1 MTLPDRLP
9 WDSALVTGASSG
21 IGEATARMLA
31 AHGVGHLVLVA
42 RRADRLGR
50 LAADLAR
57 AHGTEA
63 EVLAADLADPAEL
76 ARVERRLADAERP
89 VDLLVNN
96 AGLGTSGPFATLP
109 ADGEEHEIRVNV
121 IALVRLTRAVLP
133 GQIERGR
140 GAVLNV
146 SSMASYQPS
155 PGNATYGASK
165 AFVTSFS
172 EAVHE
177 EVRWSGV
184 TVTAL
189 CPGFTRTEFQEAAGA
204 TDNGVPGF
212 AWTSAESVADAGL
225 AAAAAGRALVIPG
238 LGYRVIA
245 GVTTPLPRT
254 AKRWLMGR
262 AAGTLGARSR

>member
-1 MTLPDRLP
+1 
-9 WDSALVTGASSG
+9 
-21 IGEATARMLA
+21 
-31 AHGVGHLVLVA
+31 
-42 RRADRLGR
+42 
-50 LAADLAR
+50 
-57 AHGTEA
+57 
-63 EVLAADLADPAEL
+63 
-76 ARVERRLADAERP
+76 
-89 VDLLVNN
+89 
-96 AGLGTSGPFATLP
+96 
-109 ADGEEHEIRVNV
+109 V